1 MHFVAAVEVVVL
13 PLVSLWQLAV
23 RRCEVGLLARVLLL
37 SQAAPMAVLLLVVEE
52 ALSSDVLVV
61 GLPVEPFCL
70 LLVVL

>member
-52 ALSSDVLVV
+52 ALSSVVPVVELLVE
-61 GLPVEPFCL
+61 LFCL
-70 LLVVL
+70 LLVVP